1 MLRESIIFKRHKVLR
16 ELSNLLLERL
26 NHPLPGREA
35 QYRMAASL
43 RVPPGFTPDMRSAR
57 IGGVLIALYP
67 DNGQIRTVL
76 MKRPD
81 YNGTHSGQV
90 SFPGGKHEP
99 HDPDIRATA
108 LREAQEEVGMP
119 INRVTVLG
127 QLSELYIPASNF
139 LVHPVVGVLD
149 SAPTLTPDTHE
160 VERILLPELTHFFRA
175 DVVKQTSIT
184 VSQGFTL
191 RAPYYDVDGQMVWG
205 ATAMILSEFTLVLR
219 ESGFDPRT

>member
-1 MLRESIIFKRHKVLR
+1 
-16 ELSNLLLERL
+16 
-26 NHPLPGREA
+26 
-35 QYRMAASL
+35 MAASL
-43 RVPPGFTPDMRSAR
+43 RVPPGFKPDLKSAR

-99 HDPDIRATA
+99 HDPDIHATA
-108 LREAQEEVGMP
+108 LREAHEEVGMP

-149 SAPTLTPDTHE
+149 YAPTLTPDAHE
-160 VERILLPELTHFFRA
+160 VERILLPELAHFFRE
-175 DVVKQTSIT
+175 DIIKETRIT
-184 VSQGFTL
+184 VSRGLTL
-191 RAPYYDVDGQMVWG
+191 RAPYYDVDGQVVWG
-205 ATAMILSEFTLVLR
+205 ATAMILSEFTQVLQ
-219 ESGFDPRT
+219 ESGFDPRA